1 MHCQLYWTV
10 AIMVGP
16 YFSIQK
22 VSPMP
27 WLVRVGSYCEMCRSK
42 TSYLKQRMGAYSLAP
57 ARVTCSVCL
66 RVQGSRL
73 DVIVR

>member
-10 AIMVGP
+10 SSMVLLDSQ
-16 YFSIQK
+16 SIADAM
-22 VSPMP
+22 V
-27 WLVRVGSYCEMCRSK
+27 CACRKLLRNLSEQC
-42 TSYLKQRMGAYSLAP
+42 TGAYSLAP
-57 ARVTCSVCL
+57 ARVISSVCL